1 MDDFGNVDVGAKISK
16 INAAGLINLLI
27 LELWKEAYKHS
38 RDGMLSK
45 WNACLNCLWMEFAGD
60 VEPGSEQEKDFKEIQ
75 NRLIATGSLTKNK
88 VSGFSE
94 PEQSELV
101 KSARQYLILMD
112 KSVFLKRLQN
122 KQGKGTAYRE
132 DSDDYLD

>member
-1 MDDFGNVDVGAKISK
+1 MDDYGNVDVGARISK

-27 LELWKEAYKHS
+27 LELWKESYKHS
-38 RDGMLSK
+38 RTGELSK

-60 VEPGSEQEKDFKEIQ
+60 VLPGSDQEKEFKEIQ
-75 NRLIATGSLTKNK
+75 NRLIQTGSLAKNTIT
-88 VSGFSE
+88 GFAE
-94 PEQSELV
+94 AKQIDLI

-122 KQGKGTAYRE
+122 KQGKGTAYYE
-132 DSDDYLD
+132 ESDSWE